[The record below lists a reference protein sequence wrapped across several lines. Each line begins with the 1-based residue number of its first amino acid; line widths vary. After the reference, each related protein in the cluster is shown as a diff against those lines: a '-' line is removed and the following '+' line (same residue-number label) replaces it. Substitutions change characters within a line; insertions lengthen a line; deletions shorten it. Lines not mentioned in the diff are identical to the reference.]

1 MQAAPFVPGEG
12 RLYLT
17 HLIDIAHIAGEGCHV
32 MRSVG
37 QLKNGLSDNLASRLG
52 AEADGLVAVGGDDGE
67 LLDDEEI
74 QSLTLNFL
82 AGHKVQNRR
91 VEIGC
96 Q

>member
-1 MQAAPFVPGEG
+1 MQAPGLVPGEG
-12 RLYLT
+12 RLYLAR
-17 HLIDIAHIAGEGCHV
+17 LIDIAHIAGEGRHV
-32 MRSVG
+32 MSGVG
-37 QLKNGLSDNLASRLG
+37 QLKNGLSDNLTGRLG
-52 AEADGLVAVGGDDGE
+52 AEADGFVEGGRDDGE

-82 AGHKVQNRR
+82 ACHKIQNCR